1 MKTHTFSLA
10 ILILSMTTVRSVW
23 ATVID
28 LPVFPP
34 EGRDE
39 IMCTEDDETPDEAVD
54 DWQFTY
60 REDFAEGGGVFRTM
74 SLSTVSP
81 QSGNFATAT
90 VGVSTGGAKDIITF
104 RDNIE
109 NDYLPLPT
117 SVTYEGLFYDYFFDT
132 GLGQPCTQMF
142 CPSYSS
148 ALSKDPFSGEGE
160 YFLSVGLNSG
170 IRESDFSRRKLN
182 LVIVLDISGSMRG
195 PFDRYYYDRRQPLVV
210 RSEGDE
216 QEEEW
221 NKMKMEVANRAVV
234 ALVDHLNP
242 EDSLGVVLFDHN
254 SYVAKPLRKVGK
266 TDIAAIKDHILKV
279 SPMGGTDMSAGMRLA
294 SEVFEKCVVSEDE
307 VEIENRIIFL
317 TDAQPNDGDLTE
329 EGMLGTV
336 ERLAQKKIYTTFIG
350 IGVDFNT
357 DLIEAISKT
366 RGANYHAVHSPEDFK
381 RRMDEN
387 FDYMV
392 TPLAFN
398 LKLTMDSPN
407 FEIQKVYGS
416 PDADESTSEIMK
428 VSTLFP
434 SAKDDEARTRGG
446 LVLLHMK
453 KLSGDEKNG
462 QPFRLKVSYEDRD
475 GHEKDH
481 WVDFNFSESE
491 SSDSASMQEYYDN
504 TGIRKGIVLSRY
516 ASLLKDWMTYERVRS
531 EDNDDDFIILP
542 YGDDVVRG
550 YNSHGVLVCPEP
562 PTLCF
567 PFPFPPFEPD
577 VLSRWERQSTPL
589 VISKEYL
596 KIIQIFSSYF
606 EREMQAIG
614 DTSMERELELMD
626 LIMAAPLAPT
636 PTPILRPLAAPQ

>member
-1 MKTHTFSLA
+1 MKPYYFPSFLRAFFLA
-10 ILILSMTTVRSVW
+10 IFILSITTVRSVR
-23 ATVID
+23 ATPID
-28 LPVFPP
+28 LPFPP
-34 EGRDE
+34 EDRDE
-39 IMCTEDDETPDEAVD
+39 MMCTEDDETAEETVD
-54 DWQFTY
+54 DWQLTY
-60 REDFAEGGGVFRTM
+60 KEDFEGRPIRLTTAN
-74 SLSTVSP
+74 TVMP
-81 QSGNFATAT
+81 QSMSVSTSAST

-132 GLGQPCTQMF
+132 GLGQTCTQMF

-148 ALSKDPFSGEGE
+148 ALSKDPFSGKGE

-170 IRESDFSRRKLN
+170 LRESDFSRRKLN

-195 PFDRYYYDRRQPLVV
+195 TFNRYYYDRQPLVLT

-221 NKMKMEVANRAVV
+221 KKMKMDVANEAVI
-234 ALVDHLNP
+234 ALIDHLNP
-242 EDSLGVVLFDHN
+242 EDSLGVVLFDHG
-254 SYVAKPLRKVGK
+254 SYMAKPLRKVGK
-266 TDIAAIKDHILKV
+266 TDMKAIKEHILEI
-279 SPMGGTDMSAGMRLA
+279 SPRGSTDMSAGMKLA

-307 VEIENRIIFL
+307 VENRIIFL
-317 TDAQPNDGDLTE
+317 TDAQPNGGDLTE
-329 EGMLGTV
+329 AGMLGTFKG
-336 ERLAQKKIYTTFIG
+336 LAQKKIYTTFIG

-366 RGANYHAVHSPEDFK
+366 RGANYHAVHSPQDFK

-416 PDADESTSEIMK
+416 PNADESTKEIMK

-446 LVLLHMK
+446 LILLHMK
-453 KLSGDEKNG
+453 KLSGEANNSK
-462 QPFRLKVSYEDRD
+462 PFRLKVSYEDRD
-475 GHEKDH
+475 GNEKDH

-491 SSDSASMQEYYDN
+491 SESASMQEYYDN

-516 ASLLKDWMTYERVRS
+516 ASLLKDWMTYERMLSDDV
-531 EDNDDDFIILP
+531 DDFLFH
-542 YGDDVVRG
+542 GDDVVRG
-550 YNSHGVLVCPEP
+550 YRSHGIIWIP
-562 PTLCF
+562 PCSDHPWDPVTSWMCL
-567 PFPFPPFEPD
+567 PFPEPD

-589 VISKEYL
+589 LISREYL
-596 KIIQIFSSYF
+596 RIFQIFSSYF
-606 EREMQAIG
+606 EKEMQEIG
-614 DTSMERELELMD
+614 DTSMGRELELMD
-626 LIMAAPLAPT
+626 LLMAAP
-636 PTPILRPLAAPQ
+636 QSN